1 MKLRRLACMINIGSS
16 QNFVGGMKDAHM
28 TIPDEQ
34 V

>member
-1 MKLRRLACMINIGSS
+1 MIINSFYNEGSS
-16 QNFVGGMKDAHM
+16 QNFVGGIKDAHM